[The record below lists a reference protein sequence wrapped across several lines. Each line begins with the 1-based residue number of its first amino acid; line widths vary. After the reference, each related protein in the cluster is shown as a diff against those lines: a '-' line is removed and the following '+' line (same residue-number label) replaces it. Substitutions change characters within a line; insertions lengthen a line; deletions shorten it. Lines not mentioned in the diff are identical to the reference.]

1 MIWHGDEPDYA
12 SIEEMQAIHG
22 TIMRRYNEI
31 IRLLDTAPDAFRLV
45 LVAQEDG
52 SFDASD
58 WTLGFLQAMAL
69 CQDEWEPLMLDRRA
83 GALMVPIMLVASTTD
98 KANLPLDPDERM
110 PDTEM
115 AKLLAGAP
123 QLLALS
129 VAGIR
134 AFFQIRHSKPH
145 GGGTARSRPMRRA

>member
-1 MIWHGDEPDYA
+1 
-12 SIEEMQAIHG
+12 
-22 TIMRRYNEI
+22 MRD
-31 IRLLDTAPDAFRLV
+31 RL
-45 LVAQEDG
+45 
-52 SFDASD
+52 
-58 WTLGFLQAMAL
+58 
-69 CQDEWEPLMLDRRA
+69 A
-83 GALMVPIMLVASTTD
+83 GELMVPIMLVASTTD

-134 AFFQIRHSKPH
+134 AFFQKRGSKPQ
-145 GGGTARSRPMRRA
+145 GRGTARARPRRRA